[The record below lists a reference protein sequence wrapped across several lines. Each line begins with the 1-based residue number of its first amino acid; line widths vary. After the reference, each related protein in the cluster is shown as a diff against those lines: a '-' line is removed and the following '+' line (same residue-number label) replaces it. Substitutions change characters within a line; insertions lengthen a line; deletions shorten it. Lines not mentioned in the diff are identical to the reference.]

1 MSPPPTLSVS
11 IVSPHSTLI
20 QLCILYRIYFEEDE
34 NVLPFHMVW
43 LSGSGYNIIVCI
55 IACGNNHACIALAAL
70 EQTTRLISNTLALL

>member
-43 LSGSGYNIIVCI
+43 LSGSGYNIMHCV
-55 IACGNNHACIALAAL
+55 HH
-70 EQTTRLISNTLALL
+70 SMW